1 MKVQLVGCGAKERFM
16 FTREIVK
23 TTDTEELEAAVTKG
37 HSGWRLVAV
46 IPWGGGINYLV
57 FEKNNTEGFI

>member
-1 MKVQLVGCGAKERFM
+1 M

-37 HSGWRLVAV
+37 HSGWRLGAV